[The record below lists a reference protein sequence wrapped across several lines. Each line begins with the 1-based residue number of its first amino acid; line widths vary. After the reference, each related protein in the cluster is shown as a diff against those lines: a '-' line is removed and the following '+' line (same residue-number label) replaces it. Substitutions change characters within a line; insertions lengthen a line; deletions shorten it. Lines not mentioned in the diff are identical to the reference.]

1 MRSRRLTPR
10 RRECARLEQNPA
22 RGRGHLE
29 HLLPKP
35 LKCNAWSSRCNAL
48 RRRSRWR
55 TLLKGGAGLS
65 AQRRPSAV
73 SSWKHRQP
81 IASLGNPA
89 NVLLSPASLSRH
101 HVALAKPNLRF
112 LQASSRRFCSSGSI
126 PVASAA
132 SGVIDQNQ
140 RLFRP
145 CLQTAKAPRYQVL
158 VLCGGGLP
166 RACQANSGPIY
177 EGHAEECLRS
187 EADNPKQRALMLKL
201 ASAWQEDSEAL
212 RRVAEGAPS
221 DAPAP
226 ASLRRNKR

>member
-1 MRSRRLTPR
+1 VRSRRLTPR

-112 LQASSRRFCSSGSI
+112 LQANSLLFLRIDPCRQCHGRRHRPEPTIVQAVSADREGTPLPSI
-126 PVASAA
+126 GTMRWRFAE
-132 SGVIDQNQ
+132 
-140 RLFRP
+140 
-145 CLQTAKAPRYQVL
+145 
-158 VLCGGGLP
+158 GLP
-166 RACQANSGPIY
+166 GQLWPN
-177 EGHAEECLRS
+177 L
-187 EADNPKQRALMLKL
+187 
-201 ASAWQEDSEAL
+201 
-212 RRVAEGAPS
+212 
-221 DAPAP
+221 
-226 ASLRRNKR
+226 

>member
-1 MRSRRLTPR
+1 VRSRQLTPR

-65 AQRRPSAV
+65 AQRRPKRRKFMEASAAYCEPRK
-73 SSWKHRQP
+73 S
-81 IASLGNPA
+81 ASVPQD
-89 NVLLSPASLSRH
+89 R
-101 HVALAKPNLRF
+101 
-112 LQASSRRFCSSGSI
+112 I
-126 PVASAA
+126 PVASAT

-145 CLQTAKAPRYQVL
+145 CRQTAKAPRYQVL
-158 VLCGGGLP
+158 ILCGGGLP

-187 EADNPKQRALMLKL
+187 EADDPKQRALMLKL

>member
-1 MRSRRLTPR
+1 
-10 RRECARLEQNPA
+10 LEQNAA

-126 PVASAA
+126 PVASAT

-145 CLQTAKAPRYQVL
+145 CRQTAKAPRYQVL

-187 EADNPKQRALMLKL
+187 GGRPQAACFDAQARKCVARGFRSIEARCGRRA
-201 ASAWQEDSEAL
+201 E
-212 RRVAEGAPS
+212 
-221 DAPAP
+221 
-226 ASLRRNKR
+226 